1 MRLQD
6 RRRCAIGRA
15 FRPDLLITDSPGRL
29 AHRQIGGEG
38 DHAACR
44 PKSRVK
50 IPACKKQMLSILPI
64 DLIKVVEIAAI
75 EDGLKLSGR
84 SRRRFGTSWR
94 SGRPGS
100 RASPGNRADSMIG

>member
-15 FRPDLLITDSPGRL
+15 FRPDHAHHGQPRTLSAQADRGR
-29 AHRQIGGEG
+29 G
-38 DHAACR
+38 R

-75 EDGLKLSGR
+75 EDGLKLSGAVEEALR
-84 SRRRFGTSWR
+84 
-94 SGRPGS
+94 
-100 RASPGNRADSMIG
+100 D

>member
-1 MRLQD
+1 M
-6 RRRCAIGRA
+6 
-15 FRPDLLITDSPGRL
+15 LITDSPGRL

-75 EDGLKLSGR
+75 EDGLKLSGAVEEALR
-84 SRRRFGTSWR
+84 
-94 SGRPGS
+94 
-100 RASPGNRADSMIG
+100 D